1 MTAPTVQYRIVLGKK
16 DEIVVGEADADLVVT
31 IAKADCALDPTVAY
45 MQGKLKTVGSTGLL
59 FELLESGAVAEA
71 LQPYR

>member
-31 IAKADCALDPTVAY
+31 IAKVDCVLDPTVAY

-59 FELLESGAVAEA
+59 FDLLESGAVAEA